1 MGYIGMICF
10 ALSFLMT
17 YLIVSFREKNRCL
30 SYCYA
35 TIYFLFILFAI
46 TEVLSFFH
54 MLDSTYVA
62 VSWCVVAVAELALV
76 LRNNKV
82 RMRRAKEWIADLSFE
97 KLQAAFKGGSN

>member
-62 VSWCVVAVAELALV
+62 VSWWLDTSILMSAALFV
-76 LRNNKV
+76 HGNK
-82 RMRRAKEWIADLSFE
+82 ST
-97 KLQAAFKGGSN
+97 